1 MQMTVK
7 NILGRLPKRGMKHSL
22 AFLFVLSAVG
32 VHAASTW
39 YVDAIGGNDANDG
52 KTIATAVKTLK
63 AAMEIP
69 LLADGD
75 TVIALPG
82 IYESEM
88 NQGADG
94 AKARVVI
101 DKAITLKSL
110 NGRSTRDVT
119 IIKGTKGDD
128 PVRCITI
135 ALSDANKSAKVE
147 GFTILDGGT
156 STDGEDAPNNRGGGV
171 MVLSG
176 SGYAVDC
183 SIRDCA
189 ARTGGGM
196 AGAVASAANAF
207 AVRCHIHSC
216 SATTQGMGLNTVAA
230 YYCVFSDFPKTSI
243 NVIYHTPPKP
253 RPCINC
259 TFYCNAASST
269 VAGPMLNTL
278 IIQSTALNDNIHGTN
293 CVATTTLGKNFVSST
308 KSANGSPTFMM
319 APAIGDYRAIA
330 GQDGIGCGD
339 AAFIE
344 QIPQEFRFTD
354 FNGDTVVAEGGKV
367 TVGACTVPVE
377 PVGGYLVFNETDYRV
392 NGKGISFAWTRIHSD
407 RADARVKISALS
419 ESAGVWSADSG
430 SGKVYPSCDG
440 SVTIPLPAVK
450 MNISDVVQ
458 TARVVRVGLNRSFT
472 TIQSAIDA
480 VGEEKTIVM
489 VDPGTYSTGGAK
501 GCGLKNRVFIGSGK
515 SIQLI
520 STDGPGFT
528 VVEGKAASESVV
540 GDLAK
545 AEYGLG
551 SDAERCLA
559 VESNEFVRISGF
571 TFSNGH
577 VNYDGASSPENTPGG
592 CGGGIYCS
600 NGDVL
605 VENCTVTNCFGVRG
619 GGVYNGTYVNCR
631 IVDNVAVYVASA
643 ANQAA
648 GSGSNNKKLKLHNC
662 LLDGNGGCGSV
673 VYYSTIIDSCT
684 FGSRNYGKEKNNVPS
699 AIGGASDKVEVRN
712 SLFLKGF
719 STSGIAMTLTNCAYF
734 TNCKWKDGSV
744 FFNCVTADS
753 FDVTADGVPVGSPEN
768 ALMGAADASLWN
780 AALYGDRDLAGRA
793 RFRGDEMD
801 VGCYQA
807 DMTAV
812 YKVKL
817 NPQNRIEIDSEGADV
832 VVDANGIRV
841 VSGTM
846 ALATGNRAMA
856 VPVSVTGSGVCI
868 VRNVAGNVCCGAITQ
883 SMGASVTLE
892 KNAEYVVEYYAGVNE
907 LSGAG
912 TILGEGAVIPTS
924 LRMVIR

>member
-1 MQMTVK
+1 MRKPSENFLECLSRQAVK
-7 NILGRLPKRGMKHSL
+7 HAL
-22 AFLFVLSAVG
+22 AVFFVLAAAG
-32 VHAASTW
+32 VHAAGTW
-39 YVDAIGGNDANDG
+39 YVDAVGGNDANDG
-52 KTIATAVKTLK
+52 KTVATAVKTLK
-63 AAMEIP
+63 AAMQIP
-69 LLADGD
+69 ALADGD
-75 TVIALPG
+75 TVVALPG
-82 IYESEM
+82 IYEDEE
-88 NQGADG
+88 QIGTDG

-110 NGRSTRDVT
+110 NGRSTRDIT
-119 IIKGTKGDD
+119 AIKGRMGDD
-128 PVRCITI
+128 PVRCVTI
-135 ALSDANKSAKVE
+135 ALADAKKTAKVE

-156 STDGEDAPNNRGGGV
+156 STAGSDAPHNRGAGI

-176 SGYAVDC
+176 DGYAVDC
-183 SIRDCA
+183 CIRDCS

-196 AGAVASAANAF
+196 ASAVDSAANAS
-207 AVRCHIHSC
+207 AVRCHILSC

-243 NVIYHTPPKP
+243 NVIYHTPSKP

-259 TFYCNAASST
+259 TFYCDAASST

-278 IIQSTALNDNIHGTN
+278 IIQSTALNENIHGTN
-293 CVATTTLGKNFVSST
+293 CVATITLGKNFVSST

-330 GQDGIGCGD
+330 GQEGIGFGD

-377 PVGGYLVFNETDYRV
+377 PVGGYLVFNKSDYRV

-489 VDPGTYSTGGAK
+489 VDPGTYSTGGAE

-520 STDGPGFT
+520 STDGPGST

-540 GDLAK
+540 GELAK

-559 VESNEFVRISGF
+559 VESSDFVRISGF

-577 VNYDGASSPENTPGG
+577 VNYDGAYSPENTPGG

-643 ANQAA
+643 ANQASS
-648 GSGSNNKKLKLHNC
+648 SGSDNKKLKLHNC

-780 AALYGDRDLAGRA
+780 AALCGDRDLAGSPRL
-793 RFRGDEMD
+793 RNGEMD
-801 VGCYQA
+801 IGCHQA

-812 YKVKL
+812 YTAKL
-817 NPQNRIEIDSEGADV
+817 NPQNRIEVDSGDV
-832 VVDANGIRV
+832 EAVVDVNGVRV

-846 ALATGNRAMA
+846 VLATGSRTMTI
-856 VPVSVTGSGVCI
+856 PVSVHGSGVCI
-868 VRNVAGNVCCGAITQ
+868 VRNVADNVCCGAVTA
-883 SMGASVTLE
+883 SVGASVTLE
-892 KNAEYVVEYYAGVNE
+892 KNAEYAVEYHACASDP
-907 LSGAG
+907 SGAG
-912 TILGEGAVIPTS
+912 VLLGEGAVVATS